1 MSLTAAYLPS
11 FLGGAGL
18 ALSAYSL
25 LALNGSV
32 FGISGFVHRGAR
44 GAKEGIAGV
53 LALVAGG
60 MLIGRLEGTGP
71 VLLESSPATF
81 LISGLLVGV
90 GTKLA
95 NGCTSGHMLCGLA
108 RFSKRSFAATLT
120 FFSTGV
126 ITTQFLHTNLSAPS
140 AHPAGVTQDTR
151 VLLLGVGV
159 ALIAAWIAGNTQTKQ
174 HAKLD
179 ASGSPTRVAV
189 QSLTSLG
196 FAFALHVS
204 QLVDPLK
211 VLGFLVL
218 PFHRAFDPALLFLAV
233 GGIPLLAYLYH
244 TGDRK
249 IASTAGV
256 DARLLVGA
264 AIFGVGWAIEG
275 ICPGPALVNLGQALA
290 AGGTGAPQ
298 IGLWLAGMVGGGL
311 LVPQ

>member
-1 MSLTAAYLPS
+1 MSLTNYLPS

-18 ALSAYSL
+18 ALSAHSL

-53 LALVAGG
+53 LALVVGG
-60 MLIGRLEGTGP
+60 MLIGKLKGTGP
-71 VLLESSPATF
+71 VLLESSFVSF
-81 LISGLLVGV
+81 LVSGLLVGV
-90 GTKLA
+90 GTKMA

-120 FFSTGV
+120 FFTTGV
-126 ITTQFLHTNLSAPS
+126 LTTRLLHAGLSAS
-140 AHPAGVTQDTR
+140 ASPGPGITQDTR
-151 VLLLGVGV
+151 VLLFGVGI
-159 ALIAAWIAGNTQTKQ
+159 ALLASWITGNTQTKQ
-174 HAKLD
+174 HARLD
-179 ASGSPTRVAV
+179 APGSPTRLTV
-189 QSLTSLG
+189 QVLTSLG

-218 PFHRAFDPALLFLAV
+218 PFHAAFDPALLFLAV
-233 GGIPLLAYLYH
+233 GAIPLLTYFYH
-244 TGDRK
+244 TGERK
-249 IASTAGV
+249 LATSGDV
-256 DARLLVGA
+256 DARLSLGA

-275 ICPGPALVNLGQALA
+275 ICPGPALVNFGQSLA
-290 AGGTGAPQ
+290 AGGAGATQ

-311 LVPQ
+311 LVPS